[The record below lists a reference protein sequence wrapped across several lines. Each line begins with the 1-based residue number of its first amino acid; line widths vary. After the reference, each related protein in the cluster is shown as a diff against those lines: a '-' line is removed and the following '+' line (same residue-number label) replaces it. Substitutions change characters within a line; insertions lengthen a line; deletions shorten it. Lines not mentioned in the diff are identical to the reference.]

1 VGEAHADELPGGGD
15 VGGRIGPAGNN
26 GRQIASPTWAEAA
39 SQARAFW
46 VNVPVEGSVIVL
58 AAPFVPESRAPR
70 APKPDPVGQLLI
82 VTALASLIPSR
93 REARTNSQV

>member
-1 VGEAHADELPGGGD
+1 MQAETYAPWREGISLVLGPVLGGTL
-15 VGGRIGPAGNN
+15 
-26 GRQIASPTWAEAA
+26 IASVSWRA
-39 SQARAFW
+39 SFW
-46 VNVPVEGSVIVL
+46 VNVPVEVAVLVL